1 MTIKQHGGIFG
12 RNPTFNNVT
21 VDGTLAINGPITI
34 GGDVFSGLDYDG
46 TWNASTNTPT
56 LTSSV
61 GTIGHFYIVSV
72 AGSTDLDGIT
82 NWGIGDWAVFNG
94 SVWQRVEGGA
104 DGNFAE
110 LSVTGTSQFADG
122 LAASP
127 SITNIGDTNTG
138 LYFPSADAIAIV
150 TGGVNRLR
158 VTSAGDI
165 GIGTTSPGAKLSVD
179 GDAIFNDSGADVDFR
194 VEGDTDANLLFL
206 DASAD
211 TAFIGT
217 TTNTNSS
224 KLVVNGTISETVSS
238 TQYLIASQYDVGTA
252 PNELPLVQYL
262 GTAAFASIPSVAL
275 ISGGS
280 IQAGTGTICKTSLFN
295 NDGVKQITSIMDL
308 TGLYSPASGDIIGK
322 DASTLPAYIFQIP
335 AGMTVLGGRMTCL
348 ETPAGGEDDIDL
360 YSATEGTGVEDTAI
374 STLTETQIINAGAQ
388 TAGTVTYFAA
398 DPAASSYLYLVSAD
412 ATAGT
417 YTAGRFLIEIFG
429 V

>member
-1 MTIKQHGGIFG
+1 MIKKHGGIFG

-21 VDGTLAINGPITI
+21 VDGSLAINGPITI
-34 GGDVFSGLDYDG
+34 NGDVFSGLDYDG

-72 AGSTDLDGIT
+72 SGSTNLNGIT
-82 NWGIGDWAVFNG
+82 NWGVGDWAVFNG

-104 DGNFAE
+104 DGNFAG

-122 LAASP
+122 TAAAP

-138 LYFPSADAIAIV
+138 LYFPAEDTIGFTENGVESMRIDA
-150 TGGVNRLR
+150 TG
-158 VTSAGDI
+158 
-165 GIGTTSPGAKLSVD
+165 
-179 GDAIFNDSGADVDFR
+179 
-194 VEGDTDANLLFL
+194 NLLV
-206 DASAD
+206 
-211 TAFIGT
+211 GT

-224 KLVVNGTISETVSS
+224 KLVANGTISETVSS
-238 TQYLIASQYDVGTA
+238 TQYLIASQFDVGTA

-275 ISGGS
+275 IAGGS
-280 IQAGTGTICKTSLFN
+280 IQGGTGTVCKTSLFI
-295 NDGVKQITSIMDL
+295 NDGVKQITSVINL
-308 TGLYSPASGDIIGK
+308 TGLNSGGTANDIIGLN
-322 DASTLPAYIFQIP
+322 ASTLPAFLFQIP
-335 AGMTVLGGRMTCL
+335 AGMTVLGGRMTCM
-348 ETPAGGEDDIDL
+348 ETPAGGDTDIDL
-360 YSATEGTGVEDTAI
+360 YSATEGTGVEDQPVTD
-374 STLTETQIINAGAQ
+374 LTETLVINAGAQ

-398 DPAASSYLYLVSAD
+398 DPAASSYMYFAGQG
-412 ATAGT
+412 TANAT